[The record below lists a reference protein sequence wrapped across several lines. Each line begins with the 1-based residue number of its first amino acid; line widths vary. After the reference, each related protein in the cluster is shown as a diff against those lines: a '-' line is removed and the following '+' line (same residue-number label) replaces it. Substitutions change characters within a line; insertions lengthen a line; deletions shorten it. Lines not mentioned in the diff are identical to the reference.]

1 MITYQEAMEELLR
14 LQEEIKVL
22 DNKKATEEKALEE
35 QKIKQKEM
43 EDNLYYEQLDV
54 EKLEKQSL
62 SRLLAKLTG
71 SYDDKYHKE
80 YREYT
85 EARVKYNDICYI
97 VKEMEDKV
105 QELRSEIFKLQSSH
119 KALKE
124 RIYRDYPEGQ
134 AAARAIN
141 EEKQRLYRQRKE
153 LSEAMEAVKSVYELA
168 DDAYRAYD
176 KAEGWSTVDT
186 FFGGGFLSDMAKYSN
201 IDDADEAVRR
211 MNGAAHRLEKELK
224 DVNLAFDGYI
234 DTIDSSSRFFDIAFD
249 NIFSDWSIRDRI
261 GGNLE
266 QLEGYM
272 NRLASLEERLNS
284 ELKSID
290 NKLKDLD

>member
-1 MITYQEAMEELLR
+1 MITYQEAMEELLK

-22 DNKKATEEKALEE
+22 ENKKASEKKALEK
-35 QKIKQKEM
+35 QKHIQKEM

-54 EKLEKQSL
+54 QKLEKQSL

-97 VKEMEDKV
+97 VKEMEGRL
-105 QELRSEIFKLQSSH
+105 QNLASEIFKLKASH
-119 KALKE
+119 KDLKE
-124 RIYRDYPEGQ
+124 QIYRDYSEGQ
-134 AAARAIN
+134 EAARAIN
-141 EEKQRLYRQRKE
+141 EEKQRLYSQRKE
-153 LSEAMEAVKSVYELA
+153 LLEAKEAVRAVYNLA
-168 DDAYRAYD
+168 EEACVAYD

-186 FFGGGFLSDMAKYSN
+186 FFGGGLLSDLAKYSK
-201 IDDADEAVRR
+201 IDEADEAVRS
-211 MNGAAHRLEKELK
+211 MNAAAHRLEKELK
-224 DVNLAFDGYI
+224 DVNLAFNGYI

-261 GGNLE
+261 SGNLDE
-266 QLEGYM
+266 LESYM
-272 NRLASLEERLNS
+272 SRLASLEDRLNT
-284 ELKSID
+284 EIKNID
-290 NKLKDLD
+290 SKLKGLD

>member
-1 MITYQEAMEELLR
+1 MVTYQEAMEELLK

-22 DNKKATEEKALEE
+22 ENKKFTEERALEE
-35 QKIKQKEM
+35 QKRKQKEI
-43 EDNLYYEQLDV
+43 ENTLYDEQLDV
-54 EKLEKQSL
+54 EKLEKLSL
-62 SRLLAKLTG
+62 SRILTKITG

-85 EARVKYNDICYI
+85 EARVKYNDFCYI
-97 VKEMEDKV
+97 VKEMEN
-105 QELRSEIFKLQSSH
+105 KLQQLVAEINKLKISH
-119 KALKE
+119 KTLKE
-124 RIYRDYPEGQ
+124 QIYRDYPEGQ
-134 AAARAIN
+134 ETARVID
-141 EEKQRLYRQRKE
+141 EEKQHLYRQRKE
-153 LSEAMEAVKSVYELA
+153 LLEAKEAVKHVYDLA
-168 DDAYRAYD
+168 EDAYRAYD

-186 FFGGGFLSDMAKYSN
+186 FFGGGLLSDMAKYSN

-272 NRLASLEERLNS
+272 NRLASLENRLNA

-290 NKLKDLD
+290 NKLKELA